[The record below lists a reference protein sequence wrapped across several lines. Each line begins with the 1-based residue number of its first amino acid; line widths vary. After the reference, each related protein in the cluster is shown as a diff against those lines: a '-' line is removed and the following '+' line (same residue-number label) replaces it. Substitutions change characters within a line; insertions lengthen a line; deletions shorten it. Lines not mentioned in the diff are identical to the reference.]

1 LAKAEIVYT
10 TVFNVFESVKTER
23 LLVLSAVD
31 GRVYKTHKSEENKT
45 RMESFIGQVVR
56 LDYSLSGKE
65 AIITNIQLARAGEVD
80 VRSLDLNHFKYN
92 QLRQFAPTD
101 LQTMAKAT
109 SVFNNLLNDGDKG
122 RSQCFKRAHMWSFDM
137 WSQMGIQSEKLF
149 IFWSKRYQILEE
161 FDWWFHVAPMVTVAG
176 EEYVMDGT
184 FMSKPI
190 TVNEWKNYFIKTE
203 KITCPVI
210 ENYQQFEAGH
220 WNRLCFLMKVP
231 MYYFSPLN
239 IEARDKQGVE
249 RNHWELEEL
258 QDARKAFKNWEE
270 AYEGLDSGKKGR
282 KF

>member
-1 LAKAEIVYT
+1 
-10 TVFNVFESVKTER
+10 
-23 LLVLSAVD
+23 
-31 GRVYKTHKSEENKT
+31 
-45 RMESFIGQVVR
+45 MESFIGQVVR